1 MAWLERRL
9 LALAVLLVVAVLL
22 AVLGGISLFGIHHG
36 YDVWGKLAMSA
47 GWLLLSALFVL
58 GAVLLMIGLRR
69 WQAYFAVAAVV
80 SAAACVLY
88 WWMWFSEEEPNAV
101 SSGLLA
107 SAAWAGA
114 AVCSFMGWSRLLLF
128 RMQRSGAGAEAEP
141 AGVLHELSGVEDE
154 RDRPAA

>member
-1 MAWLERRL
+1 MAWLKRRL
-9 LALAVLLVVAVLL
+9 LALAVLL

-101 SSGLLA
+101 TGLLA
-107 SAAWAGA
+107 GAAWAGA
-114 AVCSFMGWSRLLLF
+114 AVSSFLSWSRLLLS
-128 RMQRSGAGAEAEP
+128 RMQRSGAVAE
-141 AGVLHELSGVEDE
+141 
-154 RDRPAA
+154 